1 MKGDGNMS
9 DLNKLEERIK
19 ELEQKKKQLAKQLAE
34 TKRKRR
40 TRALILFAEQ
50 IITLYL
56 KQNNENLLKNF
67 KIVDAKGE
75 DYTADLQE
83 EIERIKSKI
92 QEQKPETQEQ
102 NQNKEGENPDFFA
115 SVKDQGSGIENQNAD
130 L

>member
-1 MKGDGNMS
+1 MQDPKE
-9 DLNKLEERIK
+9 LQKKLEELQRR
-19 ELEQKKKQLAKQLAE
+19 QKQLAKQLAE

>member
-1 MKGDGNMS
+1 MS

-56 KQNNENLLKNF
+56 KRSDENLLRNF

-102 NQNKEGENPDFFA
+102 NQNQEGENHDFF
-115 SVKDQGSGIENQNAD
+115 VENQRSFTEHPNAD

>member
-1 MKGDGNMS
+1 LQKQSGKDG
-9 DLNKLEERIK
+9 
-19 ELEQKKKQLAKQLAE
+19 Q
-34 TKRKRR
+34 
-40 TRALILFAEQ
+40 RALILFAEQ

-56 KQNNENLLKNF
+56 KRSDENLLRNF

-102 NQNKEGENPDFFA
+102 NQNQEGENHDFF
-115 SVKDQGSGIENQNAD
+115 VENQRSFTEHPNAD

>member
-1 MKGDGNMS
+1 MKGDDSMS

-56 KQNNENLLKNF
+56 KRSDENLLRNF

-102 NQNKEGENPDFFA
+102 NQNQEGENHDFF
-115 SVKDQGSGIENQNAD
+115 VENQRSFTEHPNAD

>member
-1 MKGDGNMS
+1 MQDPKE
-9 DLNKLEERIK
+9 LQKKLEELQRR
-19 ELEQKKKQLAKQLAE
+19 QKQLAKQLAE

-56 KQNNENLLKNF
+56 KQNDENLLKNF

-102 NQNKEGENPDFFA
+102 NQHKEGENPDFFA

-130 L
+130 LL

>member
-1 MKGDGNMS
+1 MS

-56 KQNNENLLKNF
+56 KRSDENLLRNF

-102 NQNKEGENPDFFA
+102 NQNQEGENHDFF
-115 SVKDQGSGIENQNAD
+115 VENQRSFTEHPHAD

>member
-1 MKGDGNMS
+1 MQDPKE
-9 DLNKLEERIK
+9 LQKKLEELQRR
-19 ELEQKKKQLAKQLAE
+19 QKQLAKQLAE

-56 KQNNENLLKNF
+56 KRSDENLLRNF

-102 NQNKEGENPDFFA
+102 NQNKEGENHDFFA
-115 SVKDQGSGIENQNAD
+115 SVENQRSFTENQNAD

>member
-1 MKGDGNMS
+1 MQDPKE
-9 DLNKLEERIK
+9 LQKKLEE
-19 ELEQKKKQLAKQLAE
+19 LQKKQKQLAKQLAE

-50 IITLYL
+50 IISETVRKEKAEELFAL
-56 KQNNENLLKNF
+56 KIQ
-67 KIVDAKGE
+67 DAKGE
-75 DYTADLQE
+75 DYTEDFQE
-83 EIERIKSKI
+83 EVQRIQSKI

>member
-1 MKGDGNMS
+1 MQDPKE
-9 DLNKLEERIK
+9 LQKKLEELQRR
-19 ELEQKKKQLAKQLAE
+19 QKQLAKQLAE

-56 KQNNENLLKNF
+56 KQNDENLLKNF

-115 SVKDQGSGIENQNAD
+115 SAENQGSGIENQNAD

>member
-1 MKGDGNMS
+1 MS

-56 KQNNENLLKNF
+56 KRSDENLLRNF

-102 NQNKEGENPDFFA
+102 NQNQNQEGETHSFFA
-115 SVKDQGSGIENQNAD
+115 ESQGSFTENQNAD

>member
-1 MKGDGNMS
+1 MQDPKE
-9 DLNKLEERIK
+9 LQKKLEELQRR
-19 ELEQKKKQLAKQLAE
+19 QKQLAKQLAE

-56 KQNNENLLKNF
+56 KQNDENLLKNF

-102 NQNKEGENPDFFA
+102 NQNKEGEDPDFFA
-115 SVKDQGSGIENQNAD
+115 SAENQGSGIENQNAD

>member
-1 MKGDGNMS
+1 MQDPKE
-9 DLNKLEERIK
+9 LQKKLEELQRR
-19 ELEQKKKQLAKQLAE
+19 QKQLAKQLAE

-56 KQNNENLLKNF
+56 KQNDENLLKNF

>member
-1 MKGDGNMS
+1 MKGDDSMS

-56 KQNNENLLKNF
+56 KRSDENLLRNF

-102 NQNKEGENPDFFA
+102 NQNQEGENHDFF
-115 SVKDQGSGIENQNAD
+115 VENQRSFTEQPNAD

>member
-1 MKGDGNMS
+1 MPDTK
-9 DLNKLEERIK
+9 KLEERIK

-56 KQNNENLLKNF
+56 KRSDENLLRNF

-102 NQNKEGENPDFFA
+102 NQNQVTEGKTHSFF
-115 SVKDQGSGIENQNAD
+115 VENQRSFTEHPNAD

>member
-1 MKGDGNMS
+1 MS

-50 IITLYL
+50 IITLSL
-56 KQNNENLLKNF
+56 KQNDENLLKNF

-115 SVKDQGSGIENQNAD
+115 SAENQGSGIENQNAD

>member
-1 MKGDGNMS
+1 MKGDDSMS

-56 KQNNENLLKNF
+56 KRSDENLLRNF

-102 NQNKEGENPDFFA
+102 NQNQVTEGKTHSFF
-115 SVKDQGSGIENQNAD
+115 VENQRSFTEHPNAD

>member
-102 NQNKEGENPDFFA
+102 NQNQVTEGKTHSFF
-115 SVKDQGSGIENQNAD
+115 VENQRSFTEHPNAD

>member
-56 KQNNENLLKNF
+56 KRSDENLLRNF

-102 NQNKEGENPDFFA
+102 NQNQNQEGETHSFFA
-115 SVKDQGSGIENQNAD
+115 ESQGSGIET
-130 L
+130 